1 MNNRSPMK
9 IFYRLFFVAAIFFS
23 VFVFSQLGDDF
34 VAVGIAGVV
43 VLIAGYLYFAQNEKE
58 KQEERERERTELDR
72 KLDELLNAQRAIYTI
87 TKRGNAKTEKEL
99 AATHEDLDKV
109 VSVQERLLSETQKFA
124 EIQVNAL
131 KTLAKYNR
139 ENTRQLAL
147 NINKNTDRLFAKLQN
162 SSAGLQQDSGETS
175 ERLEE
180 TDEMWAGSELGQTED
195 LKLSVETDSEPDQM
209 VDLEP
214 SVEADSEPDQIV
226 NLEPSVEADS
236 EPDQTVNLEPSVEA
250 DSEPDQTEDL
260 EPSIEADSEPVQTL
274 DLQPTPEPLPEPAK
288 EELPLPM
295 PVMDDPNKK
304 MSPEEIAAL
313 FASAGAGA
321 QAVPEPEPTLA
332 EPEPMAEPEL
342 SIASIPDPEQI
353 IIPEPEA
360 IQAPPT
366 MDDPNQKMSP
376 SDIEALIASLTPEE

>member
-1 MNNRSPMK
+1 MK

-23 VFVFSQLGDDF
+23 VFVLSQLGDDF

-58 KQEERERERTELDR
+58 KQEERERERMELDR

-99 AATHEDLDKV
+99 AATHEDLDIV
-109 VSVQERLLSETQKFA
+109 VSVQERSLSENQKFA

-131 KTLAKYNR
+131 KTLAKYDR

-175 ERLEE
+175 ESLEE
-180 TDEMWAGSELGQTED
+180 TDEMWAGSEPGQTVD
-195 LKLSVETDSEPDQM
+195 LKPSEETDSVSDQM

-214 SVEADSEPDQIV
+214 SVETDSEPAQTVD
-226 NLEPSVEADS
+226 LEPSVETDS
-236 EPDQTVNLEPSVEA
+236 EPAQTIDLEPSAET
-250 DSEPDQTEDL
+250 DSEPAQTVDL
-260 EPSIEADSEPVQTL
+260 EPSIEADSEPVQTV
-274 DLQPTPEPLPEPAK
+274 DSQPTIEPVPEPAK
-288 EELPLPM
+288 EELPPPM

-304 MSPEEIAAL
+304 MSPDEIAAL
-313 FASAGAGA
+313 FASAETGAGA
-321 QAVPEPEPTLA
+321 QAVPEPEPTLP

-360 IQAPPT
+360 IQVPPT
-366 MDDPNQKMSP
+366 MDDPNPKMSP